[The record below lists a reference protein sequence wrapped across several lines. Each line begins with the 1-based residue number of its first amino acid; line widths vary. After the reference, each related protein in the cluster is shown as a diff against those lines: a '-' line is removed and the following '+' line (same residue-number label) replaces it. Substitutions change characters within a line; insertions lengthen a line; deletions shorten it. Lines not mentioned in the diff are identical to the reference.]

1 MQKERYGEIDALRGI
16 AALMVVVFHFS
27 KAKTDSIFLRFGV
40 TGVDLFFII
49 SGFVILM
56 TLEKTRHWK
65 DFVISR
71 LSRLYPTYWACV
83 TLTAIIVITK
93 FFLQEPFSK
102 LAFVYGANLTMFQ
115 QYFHVADLDAP
126 YWTMLV
132 EMIFYVFML
141 LIFITKQLKNIEIL
155 GAVILLPI
163 FVYSTDW
170 FRNAHTNTFETMSFY
185 IPLVNHFPLF
195 FTGILFY
202 KIKFNGGSL
211 ARYSLL
217 LLSFLVQL
225 FLFNDGGR
233 SYVFIS
239 FLPYVIMLIIY
250 YAVFSL
256 YVRGHLGFIKTK
268 LLLFLGSISFSLY
281 LFHEVFGTEV
291 VIPQL
296 IEIFGFN
303 YWVAASLAVF
313 VVIGTAYLISILV
326 EWPAMTYIRQK
337 FIKSKEAKSVQVALK
352 AVK

>member
-16 AALMVVVFHFS
+16 AALLVVVFHFS
-27 KAKTDSIFLRFGV
+27 KAKTDSVFLRFGV

-71 LSRLYPTYWACV
+71 LSRLYPTYWTCV

-93 FFLQEPFSK
+93 FFMNVPYTK
-102 LAFVYGANLTMFQ
+102 LAFLYVANLSMFQ
-115 QYFHVADLDAP
+115 QYFHAADLDAP

-132 EMIFYVFML
+132 EMIFYMFML
-141 LIFITKQLKNIEIL
+141 LVFVTKQLKHIEVI
-155 GAVILLPI
+155 GALLLLPI

-170 FRNAHTNTFETMSFY
+170 FRSSHAHTFEIIRFY

-202 KIKFNGGSL
+202 KIKFNGGSF
-211 ARYSLL
+211 ARYALIM
-217 LLSFLVQL
+217 LSFIVQL

-233 SYVFIS
+233 SYMFIS
-239 FLPYVIMLIIY
+239 FMPYAVMLVIY
-250 YAVFSL
+250 YLVFNM
-256 YVRGHLGFIKTK
+256 YVKGYLGFIKSK
-268 LLLFLGSISFSLY
+268 LLLFLGGISFSLY

-296 IEIFGFN
+296 IKILGLN
-303 YWVAASLAVF
+303 YWVAAFVAIL

-326 EWPAMTYIRQK
+326 ERPAMAYIRQK
-337 FIKSKEAKSVQVALK
+337 FIKPAKPTNVPMAMH
-352 AVK
+352 AV